1 MTVTLTPSE
10 VRRLRL
16 RAQGLSGEPGAG
28 GAEGVVGVVDEL
40 FALQGQDLPGV
51 LWSLGLRTDG
61 ADRST
66 VRAAFDAGALVRTW
80 PFRGTL
86 HVLAATDVGWVLAL
100 TGPRMIAAAARRR
113 RELEIDEGVLEV
125 AREVA
130 ARELAGGARV
140 SRTRFKE
147 ALDEAGVPT
156 AGQRGYHL
164 ISHLAIEGLIA
175 FGPFDGAEQQLVLV
189 ADHVPNPRRLDA
201 EEGMRAIVRRYLHGR
216 GVATAADISW
226 WSGLPV
232 RAVRGAVAE
241 LGDEVEAVQFGRVE
255 HLAWAPLLDVGAAGR
270 RSASGNVR
278 VGSRTES
285 ARPVLA
291 LPGFDEL
298 LLGYADRTATL
309 AREHA
314 GLIVPGGNGVFRRTL
329 VHRGRVIGTWRAVEA
344 AAGVRVVADTFGDV
358 PRGVERGL
366 AREASRYARFVG
378 APLREVLV
386 ASRPG

>member
-10 VRRLRL
+10 VRGLRL

-113 RELEIDEGVLEV
+113 RELEIDESVLEV

-147 ALDEAGVPT
+147 ALDEAGVHT

-189 ADHVPNPRRLDA
+189 ADHVPHPRRLDP
-201 EEGMRAIVRRYLHGR
+201 EEGLREIVRRYLRGR
-216 GVATAADISW
+216 GVAMAADIAW
-226 WSGLPV
+226 WSGLTV
-232 RAVRGAVAE
+232 RALRAAAAE
-241 LGDEVEAVQFGRVE
+241 LGDEVGAVQVGGVE
-255 HLAWAPLLDVGAAGR
+255 HLAWVPLLDGGRAAGR
-270 RSASGNVR
+270 TASGEAG
-278 VGSRTES
+278 VGSRT
-285 ARPVLA
+285 APRPVLA

-314 GLIVPGGNGVFRRTL
+314 AAIVPGGNGVFRRTL
-329 VHRGRVIGTWRAVEA
+329 VQRGRVVGTWRATET
-344 AAGVRVVADTFGDV
+344 GSDVRVVAETFGDV
-358 PRGVERGL
+358 PRGVEAGL
-366 AREASRYARFVG
+366 AREAARYARFVG
-378 APLREVLV
+378 LPLREAMV
-386 ASRPG
+386 APG